1 MFACALRAK
10 AESCLNIEWYEMVIY
25 PPGTKFDPKTM
36 EVQTME
42 GMIDTARDHKNRE
55 VNICVQAALFA
66 HPRRDLS
73 TEEDIS
79 DCIISG
85 RNFKAQRERTFEP
98 LMKAVVILS

>member
-25 PPGTKFDPKTM
+25 PPGTKFDLKTM

-42 GMIDTARDHKNRE
+42 GMIDTVRDHKNRE

-66 HPRRDLS
+66 YPREDLLDRDN
-73 TEEDIS
+73 IS

-85 RNFKAQRERTFEP
+85 RNFKTQQQRVFEP